1 MSWTISG
8 WRKFRPRCK
17 AASKEENDM
26 DYTKKPFYL
35 SREDLDWVERTFSGM
50 TLEEKVNQVF
60 VDMLWNN
67 TPREV
72 AGMQSRY
79 QLGGYRYN
87 NMSLE
92 KLWEQNAAIQESS
105 RIPALIAADVEAG
118 GNGAVSG
125 GTKIGEGIAIAAT
138 GNPENAY
145 YLGRYGCAEA
155 AAVGCNWTF
164 APIVDVDFN
173 WRNCIIPTRGFCSD
187 PDMVL
192 KMSLEYFRGA
202 SDAGVA
208 CCMKRFPGDGCDE
221 RDQHLVTTY
230 NDRTCEEW
238 DLSYGKI
245 YKGMI
250 DAGVQSVM
258 IGHIAL
264 PTYSRALCP
273 GIRDEEILPAT
284 VAPELLQGLL
294 REELGFNG
302 LIVTDATHMVGIT
315 GRMRR
320 HDFIPRMLMSGCD
333 MILYYRDHDEDI
345 GYLKEALED
354 GRLTME
360 RLDEAVRTVLAFKA
374 SLKLHTK
381 QAQGTLMPPKE
392 GLSVIGCRE
401 HRQKAAEIIDQSVTL
416 VKNSKDQ
423 LPWSPET
430 HRRIIIYTAEDTS
443 LQSKLKNRKNPV
455 SEILAEELRA
465 QGFQPTVYKL
475 KPLKYLSP
483 EGVNGKKF
491 LAAMSVG
498 RFTQEYDAAIVL
510 VNIAPFSV
518 TNGRSI
524 QWQIPMG
531 PEIPWYASE
540 VPTAAISVA
549 NPFHLLD
556 LAMVP
561 TYINTYNGSREA
573 LRQTVQKLMGKSDFK
588 GTSPLDAFCG
598 RWDTGL

>member
-1 MSWTISG
+1 
-8 WRKFRPRCK
+8 
-17 AASKEENDM
+17 M
-26 DYTKKPFYL
+26 DYTQKPFYL
-35 SREDLDWVERTFSGM
+35 DEKALAWVRETFGAMS
-50 TLEEKVNQVF
+50 LEEKLNQVF

-67 TPREV
+67 TPKEVHAVQREH
-72 AGMQSRY
+72 
-79 QLGGYRYN
+79 QLGGFRYN
-87 NMSLE
+87 NMTAE
-92 KLWEQNAAIQESS
+92 KLWEQNKAIQESS
-105 RIPALIAADVEAG
+105 KIPALIAANVEAG

-125 GTKIGEGIAIAAT
+125 GTKIGEEIAIAAT
-138 GNPENAY
+138 KNPENAY
-145 YLGRYGCAEA
+145 YLGYYGCREA

-173 WRNCIIPTRGFCSD
+173 WRNCIIPTRCFGSD

-192 KMSLEYFRGA
+192 KMSLEYLRGA
-202 SDAGVA
+202 KDAGVA
-208 CCMKRFPGDGCDE
+208 CCMKHFPGDGCDE

-238 DLSYGKI
+238 DASYGKI
-245 YKGMI
+245 YQGMI

-264 PTYSRALCP
+264 PSYSRALCP
-273 GIRDEEILPAT
+273 GIEDEDILPAT

-294 REELGFNG
+294 RKKLGFNG
-302 LIVTDATHMVGIT
+302 LIITDATHMVGIT

-320 HDFIPRMLMSGCD
+320 HDAIPRMLMSGCD

-345 GYLKEALED
+345 GYLKEALSD

-360 RLDEAVRTVLAFKA
+360 RLDEAVQNVLAFKA
-374 SLKLHTK
+374 SLGLHTK
-381 QAQGTLMPPKE
+381 RENGTLIPPKE
-392 GLSVIGCRE
+392 GLSVIGCKE
-401 HRQKAAEIIDQSVTL
+401 HKEKAAQVIDQSITL
-416 VKNSKDQ
+416 VKNSRDQ
-423 LPWSPET
+423 LPWSPKT
-430 HRRIIIYTAEDTS
+430 HRRIIICTAEDTS
-443 LQSKLKNRKNPV
+443 LLSKLKNRKHSI
-455 SEILAEELRA
+455 SEVLAEELRS
-465 QGFQPTVYKL
+465 QGFEPTIYKL

-483 EGVNGKKF
+483 KGANGKKF

-498 RFTQEYDAAIVL
+498 RFKSQYDAAIVL
-510 VNIAPFSV
+510 VNIASFSV

-531 PEIPWYASE
+531 PEIPWYATE

-549 NPFHLLD
+549 YPFHLLD

-561 TYINTYNGSREA
+561 TYINTYNNNREA
-573 LRQTVQKLMGKSDFK
+573 IRQTVEKLMGKSEFK
-588 GTSPLDAFCG
+588 GESPVDAFCG

>member
-1 MSWTISG
+1 
-8 WRKFRPRCK
+8 
-17 AASKEENDM
+17 M

-35 SREDLDWVERTFSGM
+35 SQKDLDWVEKTFSGM
-50 TLEEKVNQVF
+50 TLDEKLNQVF

-67 TPREV
+67 TPKEV
-72 AGMQSRY
+72 RATQSDY
-79 QLGGYRYN
+79 QLGGFRYN
-87 NMSLE
+87 NMGPE

-105 RIPALIAADVEAG
+105 KIPALIAANVEAG

-125 GTKIGEGIAIAAT
+125 GTKIGEEIAIAAS
-138 GNPENAY
+138 GDPENAY
-145 YLGRYGCAEA
+145 YLGYYGCREA

-173 WRNCIIPTRGFCSD
+173 WRNCIIPTRSFGRD

-192 KMSLEYFRGA
+192 RMSLEYLRGA
-202 SDAGVA
+202 TDAGVA
-208 CCMKRFPGDGCDE
+208 CCMKHFPGDGCDE

-230 NDRTCEEW
+230 NDRTCEQW
-238 DLSYGKI
+238 DASYGKI
-245 YKGMI
+245 YQGMI

-264 PTYSRALCP
+264 PAYSRALCP
-273 GIRDEEILPAT
+273 GIKDEDIMPAT

-294 REELGFNG
+294 REKLGFNG
-302 LIVTDATHMVGIT
+302 LIITDATHMVGIT

-320 HDFIPRMLMSGCD
+320 HDSIPRMLMSGCD

-345 GYLKEALED
+345 GYLKEALHD

-360 RLDEAVRTVLAFKA
+360 RLDEAVHTVLAFKA

-392 GLSVIGCRE
+392 GLSVIGCKE
-401 HRQKAAEIIDQSVTL
+401 HKQKAAQIIDQSVTL
-416 VKNSKDQ
+416 VKNSKGQ
-423 LPWSPET
+423 LPWSPKT
-430 HRRIIIYTAEDTS
+430 HKRIIIYTAEDTS

-455 SEILAEELRA
+455 SSLLAEELRA
-465 QGFQPTVYKL
+465 QGFEPTVYKL

-483 EGVNGKKF
+483 KGVNGKKF

-498 RFTQEYDAAIVL
+498 RFRSQYDAAIVL
-510 VNIAPFSV
+510 MNIAPFSV
-518 TNGRSI
+518 TNGRNI

-540 VPTAAISVA
+540 VPTVAISVA
-549 NPFHLLD
+549 YPFHLLD

-573 LRQTVQKLMGKSDFK
+573 LRQTVAKIMGKSDFK
-588 GTSPLDAFCG
+588 GTSPVDAFCDHP
-598 RWDTGL
+598 DTRL